1 MSNLFRNPLDG
12 YPHTVETT
20 GADGVP
26 SFTIMPRPLSPGR
39 AKAAHGMASLLSFVL
54 FIAVAYYLWTVAT
67 VAGIGL
73 PQIAVAAVLL
83 MGVGQALP
91 RLCENWFRQPTEIRM
106 TAEAISVRS
115 ARGWAHYS
123 RLLEHRFALYPHDWT
138 SWEQRDID
146 FETRRAAADG
156 HVVSPTVYYGESL
169 HLVLVYAGHRVDLST
184 VWGQSEAAAI
194 VARLQYCDRCLD
206 KALEMGGGV
215 PKSPED
221 EWNESPG
228 GMAS

>member
-1 MSNLFRNPLDG
+1 MSNVFRNPLDG

-26 SFTIMPRPLSPGR
+26 SFTIMPRPLTPDR
-39 AKAAHGMASLLSFVL
+39 AKAAHGMASLLSFGL
-54 FIAVAYYLWTVAT
+54 FIAVAYYLWT

-83 MGVGQALP
+83 MGVGHVLP
-91 RLCENWFRQPTEIRM
+91 RLCESGFRRPTEIRM

-115 ARGWAHYS
+115 ARGWVHYS

-138 SWEQRDID
+138 SWEQRNHDYV
-146 FETRRAAADG
+146 TRQAAADG
-156 HVVSPTVYYGESL
+156 HVVSPAVYYGESV
-169 HLVLVYAGHRVDLST
+169 HLVLVYAGHRVDLTT
-184 VWGQSEAAAI
+184 VYGPSEAAAI

-215 PKSPED
+215 PKRPED
-221 EWNESPG
+221 EWNDSPG

>member
-1 MSNLFRNPLDG
+1 MSNVFRNPLEG

-26 SFTIMPRPLSPGR
+26 SFSITPCALTPGR
-39 AKAAHGMASLLSFVL
+39 AKAAHGLASLLSFGL
-54 FIAVAYYLWTVAT
+54 FVALAYYLWTVA
-67 VAGIGL
+67 GFGL
-73 PQIAVAAVLL
+73 PQIAVALVVFA
-83 MGVGQALP
+83 GVSHLLP
-91 RLCENWFRQPTEIRM
+91 RACESGFRHPTEIKM

-115 ARGWAHYS
+115 ARGWVHYS

-138 SWEQRDID
+138 SWEQRNHDYQ
-146 FETRRAAADG
+146 TRQAAADG
-156 HVVSPTVYYGESL
+156 HVVSPAVYYGESL
-169 HLVLVYAGHRVDLST
+169 HLVLVYAGHRIDLTT
-184 VWGQSEAAAI
+184 VYGPSEAAAI

-215 PKSPED
+215 PKRPED
-221 EWNESPG
+221 EWNDAPG

>member
-1 MSNLFRNPLDG
+1 MSNVFRNPLEG

-20 GADGVP
+20 GADGLP
-26 SFTIMPRPLSPGR
+26 SFRIMPRPLTPGR
-39 AKAAHGMASLLSFVL
+39 AKAAHSTASLLSFVL
-54 FIAVAYYLWTVAT
+54 FIAVAYYLWTVA
-67 VAGIGL
+67 GL
-73 PQIAVAAVLL
+73 GLSQIAVAVVLL
-83 MGVGQALP
+83 AGASHLLP
-91 RLCENWFRQPTEIRM
+91 GLCESGFRHPTEIRM

-115 ARGWAHYS
+115 ARGWVHYS

-146 FETRRAAADG
+146 YETRRAAADG

-169 HLVLVYAGHRVDLST
+169 HLVLVYAGHRVDLTT

-221 EWNESPG
+221 EWNDSPG
-228 GMAS
+228 GMGS